1 MQKAG
6 ICQYRPLQ
14 SFYVMIDLANNL
26 RYSLH
31 DALIKW

>member
-26 RYSLH
+26 RYGPNH
-31 DALIKW
+31 ALIKW